1 MLSLVKE
8 RGYQGKIHKVL
19 LLELPSFVLKTT
31 TTTTEAIWYIKIWYN
46 YIIWYNGIIW

>member
-19 LLELPSFVLKTT
+19 LLELPSFVLKKKN
-31 TTTTEAIWYIKIWYN
+31 TTEAIWYIKIWYN
-46 YIIWYNGIIW
+46 DIIWYNGIIW

>member
-19 LLELPSFVLKTT
+19 SLELPSFVFKKKT
-31 TTTTEAIWYIKIWYN
+31 KHN
-46 YIIWYNGIIW
+46 